1 MAKHDIADLFDL
13 IWFRLGGF
21 GLNIDYFFE
30 VRHGENMVIAPDAL
44 LEAQA
49 PEEAAEPLEGH
60 IRVPFPGE
68 NVLKK
73 LLVTVHI
80 AYLALFIDFFGT
92 IAALTREHDGWEQA
106 EGLITADAC
115 SRVQCLLPARDA
127 RRDRALDEVSAAIPR
142 DAVARNK

>member
-1 MAKHDIADLFDL
+1 MINSYFQSIRLAPFALLLDLDSVAKHDIADLFDL
-13 IWFRLGGF
+13 IWFRLGAF

-49 PEEAAEPLEGH
+49 PEEAAEPLEGD

-80 AYLALFIDFFGT
+80 AYLTLFIDFFGT
-92 IAALTREHDGWEQA
+92 T
-106 EGLITADAC
+106 
-115 SRVQCLLPARDA
+115 SRLYGFR
-127 RRDRALDEVSAAIPR
+127 
-142 DAVARNK
+142 